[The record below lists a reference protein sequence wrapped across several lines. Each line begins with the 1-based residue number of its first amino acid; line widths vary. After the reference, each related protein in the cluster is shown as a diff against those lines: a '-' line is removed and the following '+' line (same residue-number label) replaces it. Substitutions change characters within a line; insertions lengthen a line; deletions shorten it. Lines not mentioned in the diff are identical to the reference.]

1 MQQQQYTEY
10 RTTGV
15 MYSYGYMVCE
25 CDGCQAPVPCPPA
38 ADEWR
43 KTGLSRGGTG
53 EGPAWEVFLVE
64 SWRDVS
70 VRMKHAIGP
79 RENAFPTRSHPLW
92 LSTSLEVD
100 SKSLSQSI
108 RFIDLVSR

>member
-1 MQQQQYTEY
+1 MQQQQYTKY

-15 MYSYGYMVCE
+15 MYGYGYTVSAFCE

-38 ADEWR
+38 DEWR
-43 KTGLSRGGTG
+43 KTGPSRGRTR

-70 VRMKHAIGP
+70 VRM
-79 RENAFPTRSHPLW
+79 RL
-92 LSTSLEVD
+92 
-100 SKSLSQSI
+100 Q
-108 RFIDLVSR
+108 